1 MIYVG
6 NGEHL
11 GMIGTTG
18 SGKTYF
24 FKKQFMPNLNRL
36 IVVDTEERQFNDL
49 PVIKGDPMKFIRKLP
64 NDRYFRFRWIPN
76 PSTQPDDM
84 ETLSE
89 ASIEYGNN
97 FAIYID
103 ELTDFS
109 SANVMGPWLK
119 SLFRKARKRGI
130 NIFWASQRPAGVNKW
145 AFDNSHHKMFFYIG
159 EYDRAVLEKYFKGI
173 SEQLSRIEWGSYR
186 SIYVDPSGST
196 TLIDK
201 A

>member
-1 MIYVG
+1 MIDVR

-84 ETLSE
+84 ETLSRCPVKPE
-89 ASIEYGNN
+89 
-97 FAIYID
+97 
-103 ELTDFS
+103 
-109 SANVMGPWLK
+109 
-119 SLFRKARKRGI
+119 
-130 NIFWASQRPAGVNKW
+130 
-145 AFDNSHHKMFFYIG
+145 
-159 EYDRAVLEKYFKGI
+159 
-173 SEQLSRIEWGSYR
+173 
-186 SIYVDPSGST
+186 
-196 TLIDK
+196 
-201 A
+201 